1 MWSGGGWFCEDRK
14 DWSAECSSW
23 CICCWTCECDNC
35 GTSWRA
41 GKFFHWFFN
50 SASMQW
56 YFKFREP
63 ATNGEMK
70 VDVAVAYLWII
81 WFLFDLSSLNGIM
94 TWSGSWVTVFIGS
107 WKWQFFL
114 PSVVWSLILRGHCTV
129 MVVPTSSQKKE
140 WTNYLVTNFIV
151 AWVVLLQILMRRND
165 RLCFKLIIYL
175 KVWGVA
181 TKKCLVCCDFSTTD
195 ELHFVI

>member
-81 WFLFDLSSLNGIM
+81 WFLFDLSFSNGIM
-94 TWSGSWVTVFIGS
+94 TWSGSWVTVFIGI
-107 WKWQFFL
+107 WKWQFFFTLSGLISDIKGTLHCDGGTYKFSKERVDQL
-114 PSVVWSLILRGHCTV
+114 PCDKFYCGLGGIIADSDEKKWQIVLQTDYLPESLR
-129 MVVPTSSQKKE
+129 SS
-140 WTNYLVTNFIV
+140 
-151 AWVVLLQILMRRND
+151 
-165 RLCFKLIIYL
+165 
-175 KVWGVA
+175 
-181 TKKCLVCCDFSTTD
+181 
-195 ELHFVI
+195 H